1 MKLTRRKIKFKL
13 RNKIALL
20 FILLIVIS
28 VAAVGTASVIAQY
41 NSLIDDTGKRLTSLA
56 HYAASHI
63 NGDDLKNIKDS
74 STEKNE
80 NYQRVQ
86 KELRQVLE
94 SANKMPVSQIS
105 ELLSMEGKSAGKN
118 LKAVY
123 SYMLVKDGTTVRYG
137 ADAFYS
143 GEKAGYTAPG
153 TVVSNK
159 NQVMNVEQI
168 YSGVPYFAS
177 EPYTDKYGT
186 WITGYARVFDS
197 DDNIVGVV
205 CVDAS
210 IEFIYWKAR
219 TLAVQIIF
227 TGALLIIAASLI
239 SLYLSKRITNPLTE
253 LNKGAGIIGNG
264 DLDHFINVKTG
275 DEIEDLSNAFNNMTS
290 RLKANIEDLKATTA
304 EKERIQSELKIAQK
318 IQTSMLP
325 RIFPPFPER
334 KEFSLFALME
344 PAKEVG
350 GDFYDFFLIDK
361 NKLCFVIGD
370 VSGKGVPAAL
380 FMVIAKT
387 LIKNQAL
394 SGCSAAETLFN
405 ANNLL
410 CMENEEMM
418 FVTVFIGILNTDT
431 GELEYSNAG
440 HNPPLLCRKDGE
452 FEYIKPKKSF
462 VLAGMENFKY
472 QNETMVLEKGDTFF
486 LYTDGV
492 TEAMN
497 PEGKQFSEPKLKS
510 DLAGLG
516 DKSEKEIVGA
526 IRHEISDFVKEAQ
539 QSDDITML
547 TLKYHGN
554 ETYKDIKEGELLEA

>member
-1 MKLTRRKIKFKL
+1 MKLTHRKIKFKL

-63 NGDDLKNIKDS
+63 NGDDLKNIKGS
-74 STEKNE
+74 NSEKSE
-80 NYQRVQ
+80 AYQRVQ

-123 SYMLVKDGTTVRYG
+123 SYMLIKDGATVSYG
-137 ADAFYS
+137 ADAFSS
-143 GEKAGYTAPG
+143 GEKAGYTEPC

-159 NQVMNVEQI
+159 NQIMNVEQI

-177 EPYTDKYGT
+177 EPYKDKYGT

-197 DDNIVGVV
+197 DDNIAGVV

-210 IEFIYWKAR
+210 IEFIYWKAKN
-219 TLAVQIIF
+219 LAIQIIIA
-227 TGALLIIAASLI
+227 GALLIIAASLL
-239 SLYLSKRITNPLTE
+239 SFYLSKRITNPLTK
-253 LNKGAGIIGNG
+253 LNKGAEVIGNG
-264 DLDHFINVKTG
+264 DLDYFINVKTG
-275 DEIEDLSNAFNNMTS
+275 DEIEDLAYAFNNMTS
-290 RLKANIEDLKATTA
+290 RLKENIENLKATTA

-350 GDFYDFFLIDK
+350 GDFYDFFLISE

-418 FVTVFIGILNTDT
+418 FVTVFIGILNTET
-431 GELEYSNAG
+431 GEMEYSNAG
-440 HNPPLLCRKDGE
+440 HNPPLICRKGGE

-462 VLAGMENFKY
+462 VLAGMENFK
-472 QNETMVLEKGDTFF
+472 
-486 LYTDGV
+486 
-492 TEAMN
+492 
-497 PEGKQFSEPKLKS
+497 
-510 DLAGLG
+510 
-516 DKSEKEIVGA
+516 
-526 IRHEISDFVKEAQ
+526 
-539 QSDDITML
+539 
-547 TLKYHGN
+547 
-554 ETYKDIKEGELLEA
+554 